1 MTDALAQQHQQQL
14 SPPIPRRG
22 LRAGMMR
29 CHANTPGM
37 YPIHYL
43 PKQQGRQNRSG
54 LINTPDGV
62 AETASVKETCG
73 AGIFQNESGRFDVGK
88 RISPA
93 AANSISSEFKSY
105 PQREAQA
112 GRWGDCCL

>member
-14 SPPIPRRG
+14 LPPIPRRG

-43 PKQQGRQNRSG
+43 PKQQG
-54 LINTPDGV
+54 
-62 AETASVKETCG
+62 
-73 AGIFQNESGRFDVGK
+73 GK
-88 RISPA
+88 I
-93 AANSISSEFKSY
+93 
-105 PQREAQA
+105 EAVS
-112 GRWGDCCL
+112 